1 MLIMDIIILYKMIYN
16 CHGRSLMLQGKY
28 DMQFLIKDFLKR
40 EWKPNKSS
48 ICQYATNAPELSVCC
63 VLRFHC
69 FCFFFKNSI
78 EPVFGLNFEIML
90 MWSV

>member
-40 EWKPNKSS
+40 EWNPNKSS
-48 ICQYATNAPELSVCC
+48 ICQYATNAPKLSVFACC
-63 VLRFHC
+63 AFIVSTSFSRILLSR
-69 FCFFFKNSI
+69 S
-78 EPVFGLNFEIML
+78 LD
-90 MWSV
+90 